1 MASCRHFKVMY
12 VTRAENTK
20 QIKLKIL
27 ILALAIFFL
36 TVCIASFSS
45 VSSPVK
51 LFVFPEVPREGE
63 PIIVTFSMKNFGL
76 TDSPYSYTL
85 YANGEEV
92 MSGRTVISPLSS
104 KRYQYA
110 YINDLKV
117 GEKVTFVVKAYS
129 NGKSYEEVISVP
141 PYHPYVW
148 SSFVSFAAF
157 STSMAS
163 VTTTTTTMS
172 ITSMAYYQNSFGVK
186 KAINVGVIF
195 SVVLIALL
203 IHVEVTE
210 PFHGALNIIGRLRRR
225 FSKLSAVLFII
236 FITMV
241 FSQIVLIVG

>member
-1 MASCRHFKVMY
+1 MY
-12 VTRAENTK
+12 VNKAQNEKR
-20 QIKLKIL
+20 IKLKIL

-36 TVCIASFSS
+36 LAFIASLAS

-63 PIIVTFSMKNFGL
+63 PMVVTFSMKNFEL
-76 TDSPYSYTL
+76 TDAPYTYAL
-85 YANGEEV
+85 YANGEKV
-92 MSGRTVISPLSS
+92 MEGSTVISPLSS

-110 YINDLKV
+110 YLNNLKI
-117 GEKVTFVVKAYS
+117 GEKVSFVVKAYS
-129 NGKSYEEVISVP
+129 NGKSYEEVMSVP

-157 STSMAS
+157 STSMAG
-163 VTTTTTTMS
+163 VTTSMGVSSTTTMA
-172 ITSMAYYQNSFGVK
+172 ITTMAYYQNSFGVK
-186 KAINVGVIF
+186 HALNVGVIF

-203 IHVEVTE
+203 IHIEVTE

-225 FSKLSAVLFII
+225 FSKLSVILFTI

-241 FSQIVLIVG
+241 FSQIILIIG

>member
-1 MASCRHFKVMY
+1 MY
-12 VTRAENTK
+12 VTQTKNEK
-20 QIKLKIL
+20 QIKIKIL

-36 TVCIASFSS
+36 SACIASFAS

-51 LFVFPEVPREGE
+51 LFVFPEVPKEGE
-63 PIIVTFSMKNFGL
+63 PIIVSFSIKNFGL
-76 TDSPYSYTL
+76 DDAPYTYTL
-85 YANGEEV
+85 YTNGEEV
-92 MSGRTVISPLSS
+92 MGGKTVLSPLSS
-104 KRYQYA
+104 RKYQYA

-117 GEKVTFVVKAYS
+117 GEKVTFVLKVNS
-129 NGKSYEEVISVP
+129 REKSYEEVLSVP

-163 VTTTTTTMS
+163 VTTSMGMSTTMS

-186 KAINVGVIF
+186 HAINVGVIF

-203 IHVEVTE
+203 IHIEVTE
-210 PFHGALNIIGRLRRR
+210 PFHNMLNIIGRLRRR
-225 FSKLSAVLFII
+225 FSKLSTILFII

-241 FSQIVLIVG
+241 FSQIVMIIG